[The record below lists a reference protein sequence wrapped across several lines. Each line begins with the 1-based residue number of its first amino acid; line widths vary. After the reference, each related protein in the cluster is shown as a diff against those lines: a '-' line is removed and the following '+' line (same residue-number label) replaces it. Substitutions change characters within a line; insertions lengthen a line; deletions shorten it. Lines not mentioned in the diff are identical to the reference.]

1 MEEVDKIII
10 FTLKGLNCDIDEDV
24 TTIKKLTTDL
34 FVEAVVKMIQII
46 DPSFQS
52 SKVLPSSMSAK
63 YKYCACLSDKVK
75 SIGFQGDIG
84 YQTFLYGNETEVRRT
99 LMYLIERLP
108 REQMKVATH
117 TDTKLETFRKK
128 LSQAI
133 AQNSNCTSSSQT
145 NKFLSVPLET
155 GIVKPGQS
163 KNSMT
168 PREWREYCIKQLP
181 FITHQ
186 VDTNL
191 IFPSII
197 TLNAYNGAD
206 IREPFPIVNEDKE
219 AMYNQTEMGNTNNNA
234 IPRDISQSDLNKLS
248 QNIQSEIEEFLEL
261 KREYKQL
268 EKLKKEEEIQLNKNK
283 KDVDLDEKINM
294 MLPDPEDYIE
304 KLDSKINATH
314 EKMKLLQDQWEEV
327 KKPYMEEKSKKSNKQ
342 SHTSEHYEQL
352 RQLRETAQDLR
363 REYEIRTNAFN
374 KLNENLPK
382 KSVNRS
388 SYTKRILEIINN
400 IKKQDSDIMKIIT
413 DTKQVQKDLNNVNG
427 KIERCFTLADEM
439 IFKDVS
445 RDDVSRK
452 AYKYLVTL
460 HTDCNEIVKVVT
472 EIGNL
477 KKEMKNLE
485 EQIDVLCSK
494 NLGENLV
501 QIQQDIEHMRGES
514 NVLLSQIQAAK

>member
-24 TTIKKLTTDL
+24 ITINKLTTDV

-63 YKYCACLSDKVK
+63 YKYCASLSDKVK

-84 YQTFLYGNETEVRRT
+84 YQTFLYGNEMEVRRT

-108 REQMKVATH
+108 REQTKVATH
-117 TDTKLETFRKK
+117 AETRLETFRKK

-133 AQNSNCTSSSQT
+133 VHNCTST
-145 NKFLSVPLET
+145 HTKKFLSVPLET
-155 GIVKPGQS
+155 GIVKPGQN

-181 FITHQ
+181 FIINQ
-186 VDTNL
+186 VDANL

-197 TLNAYNGAD
+197 TLNAYNGDD
-206 IREPFPIVNEDKE
+206 IKEPFPIVNEDKE
-219 AMYNQTEMGNTNNNA
+219 SMYNQTEIPNINNTI

-248 QNIQSEIEEFLEL
+248 QHIQSEIEEFIEL

-268 EKLKKEEEIQLNKNK
+268 EKLKKEEEIHLNKNK
-283 KDVDLDEKINM
+283 KENDVDEKINM
-294 MLPDPEDYIE
+294 MLPEPEDYIE
-304 KLDSKINATH
+304 KLDSKIYAAH

-327 KKPYMEEKSKKSNKQ
+327 QKPYMEEKSKKSKKQ

-352 RQLRETAQDLR
+352 KILREIAHDLR
-363 REYEIRTNAFN
+363 KEYEIKTNAYN
-374 KLNENLPK
+374 KMNENLPK

-445 RDDVSRK
+445 KDDVSRK

-485 EQIDVLCSK
+485 EQIDVLCGK

-501 QIQQDIEHMRGES
+501 QIQQDIEHMRGEG
-514 NVLLSQIQAAK
+514 NILLQQIESAK